1 MFGRTK
7 KSKVPVREGRWSAE
21 EHQRFL
27 QGMMIYGRRW
37 TKVADIVGT
46 RNTVQVRS
54 HAQKYEMKM
63 DKHSGAAQCAGGEGS
78 NAHDLDA
85 TATWTSVAEPPAA
98 QGVSHVQHNA
108 PMAFGA
114 QGQHP
119 GHQLQNNYLE
129 ESIMQPEMMR
139 QQMGSPT
146 TGQNI
151 GSPEEEMAQWAEL
164 AVGAPQSQVG
174 DMMHYK
180 AWNELP
186 TTNAHMSGGGGQAL
200 PHQIDTSYDSYG
212 AMIMVSSPCAS
223 KPSTPTSSEDEF
235 MTYLDSNIKDM
246 AMGDDMMAMNMG
258 ASDLAP
264 PPMFPSFPSGDEYN
278 GGW

>member
-1 MFGRTK
+1 MFSRK
-7 KSKVPVREGRWSAE
+7 KSKVPVKEGRWSAE

-54 HAQKYEMKM
+54 HAQKYEMKIE
-63 DKHSGAAQCAGGEGS
+63 KHSGSAQCATEGGHA
-78 NAHDLDA
+78 NDLDA
-85 TATWTSVAEPPAA
+85 NSWAGVAEAPAA
-98 QGVSHVQHNA
+98 QGHGQGNA
-108 PMAFGA
+108 MMAFEHEGM
-114 QGQHP
+114 HP
-119 GHQLQNNYLE
+119 GHQLQTNAME
-129 ESIMQPEMMR
+129 ENMMQAN
-139 QQMGSPT
+139 MGS
-146 TGQNI
+146 N
-151 GSPEEEMAQWAEL
+151 SPEEEMAQWAEL

-174 DMMHYK
+174 DTMHYK

-186 TTNAHMSGGGGQAL
+186 NAAQMHNQRMMAGHQPL

-212 AMIMVSSPCAS
+212 AMISGMSPVAS
-223 KPSTPTSSEDEF
+223 KPNTPTSSEDEF
-235 MTYLDSNIKDM
+235 MTYLDSNSMEM
-246 AMGDDMMAMNMG
+246 AMGDDMYSMNMG

-264 PPMFPSFPSGDEYN
+264 PPMFPEFPSDSYN

>member
-1 MFGRTK
+1 MFSRK
-7 KSKVPVREGRWSAE
+7 KSKVPVKEGRWSAE

-54 HAQKYEMKM
+54 HAQKYEMKIE
-63 DKHSGAAQCAGGEGS
+63 KHSGSAQCATEGDRT
-78 NAHDLDA
+78 NDLDSNSWA
-85 TATWTSVAEPPAA
+85 GVAEVPAA
-98 QGVSHVQHNA
+98 RGQGQGNSM
-108 PMAFGA
+108 MAFEHEGM
-114 QGQHP
+114 HP
-119 GHQLQNNYLE
+119 GHQLQTNAME
-129 ESIMQPEMMR
+129 ENMMQASL
-139 QQMGSPT
+139 G
-146 TGQNI
+146 NH
-151 GSPEEEMAQWAEL
+151 SPEEEMAQWAEL

-174 DMMHYK
+174 ETMHYK

-186 TTNAHMSGGGGQAL
+186 NAAQMHNQRMAGHQPL

-212 AMIMVSSPCAS
+212 AMISGMSPVAS
-223 KPSTPTSSEDEF
+223 KPTTPTSSEDEF
-235 MTYLDSNIKDM
+235 MTYLDSNSMEM
-246 AMGDDMMAMNMG
+246 AMGDDLYSMNMG

-264 PPMFPSFPSGDEYN
+264 PPMFPEFPTESYN